1 MESVSLHSPDRV
13 PLQGER
19 HQVPAVLQSL
29 LHSDPVSPNT
39 PQPSVLLYLGDH
51 LQQVVAQ
58 VQLHQVGDALEAP
71 ADDDVDAAV
80 PEVNLLKIVEIPVSQ
95 DSLVD
100 PKQVVERQV
109 EDLGGCLQ
117 HGDPGEGGVDTLH
130 RLLASFP
137 FTDTVVGTVALSGA
151 VLK

>member
-1 MESVSLHSPDRV
+1 MY
-13 PLQGER
+13 
-19 HQVPAVLQSL
+19 
-29 LHSDPVSPNT
+29 
-39 PQPSVLLYLGDH
+39 YLGDH

-80 PEVNLLKIVEIPVSQ
+80 PKVNLLKIVEIPVSQ
-95 DSLVD
+95 DSFVD

-109 EDLGGCLQ
+109 EDLGGGLQ
-117 HGDPGEGGVDTLH
+117 HGDPREGGVDTLH
-130 RLLASFP
+130 RLLASLP